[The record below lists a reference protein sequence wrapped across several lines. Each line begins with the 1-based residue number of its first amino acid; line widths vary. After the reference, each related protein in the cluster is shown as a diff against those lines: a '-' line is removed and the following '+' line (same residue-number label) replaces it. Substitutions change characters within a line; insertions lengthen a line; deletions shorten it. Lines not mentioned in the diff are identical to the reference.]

1 MTTLIKLYT
10 LNKCCLFHVNYTFKG
25 CQKRKKN
32 LFSEHIFSL
41 PSYLIFRKCD
51 DVGQLL
57 APADL
62 IEEGLVTDV
71 FTRVTVQPPLLRRGV
86 HFCPDVVYA
95 SDRQRRNRKRK
106 TKAKFIKPRLPI
118 TIYKRLR

>member
-1 MTTLIKLYT
+1 MSIIPSKAV
-10 LNKCCLFHVNYTFKG
+10 KKE
-25 CQKRKKN
+25 KKN
-32 LFSEHIFSL
+32 LFLEHIFSL

-95 SDRQRRNRKRK
+95 SDRQDATEREKQK
-106 TKAKFIKPRLPI
+106 LS
-118 TIYKRLR
+118 L

>member
-1 MTTLIKLYT
+1 MTTLIQLYT
-10 LNKCCLFHVNYTFKG
+10 LNMCCFFYVNYTFKG
-25 CQKRKKN
+25 CQKRKQKI
-32 LFSEHIFSL
+32 LFLEPIFSL
-41 PSYLIFRKCD
+41 PPYLIFRKGD

-95 SDRQRRNRKRK
+95 SDRRGRARRRKQK
-106 TKAKFIKPRLPI
+106 LS
-118 TIYKRLR
+118 L